1 MPSKSR
7 KPASVEMWFDPV
19 CPWAWLTSRWLLEV
33 EKVRDVRVTWSVMS
47 LALLHEGRHLPP
59 EYQERME
66 AAWGPVRVIV
76 AAAQAHGD
84 QVVKPLYDAIG
95 TRVHPGRRRDLEGVI
110 DESLAECGLPS
121 SLAKAARLK
130 KHDAAL
136 RRTHKRGI
144 SLVGLDV
151 GTPIIAVD
159 GVAFFGPVVTPAP
172 KAEAAGLLWDGCRLV
187 AATPGFYELKRT
199 RTVGPILD

>member
-1 MPSKSR
+1 
-7 KPASVEMWFDPV
+7 MWFDPV

-33 EKVRDVRVTWSVMS
+33 ENVRDVRVTWSVMS
-47 LALLHEGRHLPP
+47 LALLNEGRHLPP
-59 EYQERME
+59 EYQKRME
-66 AAWGPVRVIV
+66 ATWGPVRVIV
-76 AAAQAHGD
+76 AAAEAHGD
-84 QVVKPLYDAIG
+84 EVVKPLYDAIG
-95 TRVHPGRRRDLEGVI
+95 GRIHPGRRRDLDGVV

-121 SLAKAARLK
+121 SLAKVARVK

-136 RRTHKRGI
+136 KRSHKRGI

-172 KAEAAGLLWDGCRLV
+172 RAEAAGLLWDGCRLV